1 MKLTSWGRGRLL
13 ILVSHHL
20 AATRTAD
27 RILVLDQG
35 RLVGQGRHDELR
47 RDCAL
52 YETLWRDYVRS
63 LEGAGVT

>member
-52 YETLWRDYVRS
+52 YETL
-63 LEGAGVT
+63 